1 MRTMKNQKKHFDAT
15 SKNNNRPY
23 IVRNAAGEEF
33 LLPNYSE
40 SFRALMDDKEIIID
54 MLNSILNLEPEKSI
68 KDVKYEFEKPIDV
81 FMPENDPIRLD
92 AWAETKDNRFINI
105 EVQNWPHAFLFDR
118 MQLYNAYL
126 TLRSKY
132 DFNKSKFFETLSQ
145 KERKRRMYELPET
158 ISIWLCNFPILKSKD
173 YFKDSWAVYSEN
185 DIRAGAAL
193 PIFPKN
199 KYIIIDLPKF
209 VQLRKSIHSRE
220 DFWLRLLSKGPVE
233 MSCPEDSL
241 CTRALNRLRLSN
253 VDPKILQTLEV
264 AMSEDKHV
272 MEVIK
277 ADAYLKGEAK
287 GIKDGM
293 KKGMKEGLQK
303 GMEKGMEKGLAQGME
318 KGLQKGM
325 EKGAKQ
331 ERAKIVARDKKI
343 EEFLRSKGVSPELLT
358 AALAIK

>member
-1 MRTMKNQKKHFDAT
+1 MKNHKKRTNFET
-15 SKNNNRPY
+15 NNKPY

-68 KDVKYEFEKPIDV
+68 KDIRYEFEKPIDV

-92 AWAETKDNRFINI
+92 AWAETNDRRFINI
-105 EVQNWPHAFLFDR
+105 EVQNWPHAFIFDR
-118 MQLYNAYL
+118 MLLYNAYL

-132 DFNKSKFFETLSQ
+132 DFNKSDFFELLSQ

-158 ISIWLCNFPILKSKD
+158 ISIWFCNFPILKSKN
-173 YFKDSWAVYSEN
+173 YFKDTWAVYSEN
-185 DIRAGAAL
+185 EIRAGNAL

-209 VQLRKSIHSRE
+209 LQLRRSIHSRE

-241 CTRALNRLRLSN
+241 CVRALNRLRLSN

-277 ADAYLKGEAK
+277 ADAYLKGEA
-287 GIKDGM
+287 
-293 KKGMKEGLQK
+293 E
-303 GMEKGMEKGLAQGME
+303 GMEKGMEKG
-318 KGLQKGM
+318 
-325 EKGAKQ
+325 
-331 ERAKIVARDKKI
+331 IKKLSD
-343 EEFLRSKGVSPELLT
+343 FLRSKGVSSDLLAE
-358 AALAIK
+358 AAKAIESK

>member
-1 MRTMKNQKKHFDAT
+1 MKNQKERLGANTKT
-15 SKNNNRPY
+15 NIKPY

-54 MLNSILNLEPEKSI
+54 MLNSILHLEGEKSI
-68 KDVKYEFEKPIDV
+68 KDVRYEFEKPIDV

-92 AWAETKDNRFINI
+92 AWAETNDHRFINI

-132 DFNKSKFFETLSQ
+132 DLNKSDFFESLSQ

-158 ISIWLCNFPILKSKD
+158 ISIWLCNFPILKSKL
-173 YFKDSWAVYSEN
+173 YYKDVWAVYSEN
-185 DIRAGAAL
+185 DIRSGNAL
-193 PIFPKN
+193 PVLPKN

-209 VQLRKSIHSRE
+209 THLSPSIHSRE

-233 MSCPEDSL
+233 TSCPKDPL
-241 CTRALNRLRLSN
+241 CTRAVNRLRVSN
-253 VDPKILQTLEV
+253 IDPKILKTLEV
-264 AMSEDKHV
+264 SMSETKHI

-277 ADAYLKGEAK
+277 ADAYLQGEAE
-287 GIKDGM
+287 GIRAGM
-293 KKGMKEGLQK
+293 K
-303 GMEKGMEKGLAQGME
+303 KGLAQGME
-318 KGLQKGM
+318 KGLKQ
-325 EKGAKQ
+325 GAKQ
-331 ERAKIVARDKKI
+331 AKAKFAARDKKI

>member
-1 MRTMKNQKKHFDAT
+1 MKNHKKRLVTNFET
-15 SKNNNRPY
+15 NNKPY

-68 KDVKYEFEKPIDV
+68 KDIRYEFEKPIDV

-92 AWAETKDNRFINI
+92 AWAETNDHRFINI
-105 EVQNWPHAFLFDR
+105 EVQNWPHAFIFDR
-118 MQLYNAYL
+118 ILLYNAYL

-132 DFNKSKFFETLSQ
+132 DFNKSDFFESLSQ

-158 ISIWLCNFPILKSKD
+158 ISIWLCNFPILKSKNC
-173 YFKDSWAVYSEN
+173 FKDAWAVYSEN
-185 DIRAGAAL
+185 EIRAGNAL

-209 VQLRKSIHSRE
+209 LQLRKSIHSRE

-241 CTRALNRLRLSN
+241 CVRALNRLRLSN

-277 ADAYLKGEAK
+277 ADAYLKGEA
-287 GIKDGM
+287 
-293 KKGMKEGLQK
+293 E
-303 GMEKGMEKGLAQGME
+303 GMEKGMEKG
-318 KGLQKGM
+318 
-325 EKGAKQ
+325 
-331 ERAKIVARDKKI
+331 IKKLSD
-343 EEFLRSKGVSPELLT
+343 FLRSKGISSDLLAE
-358 AALAIK
+358 AAKAIESK